1 MIPQTVRCACLAAAV
16 AVAGFGA
23 AGMPAAAEGVLDG
36 LLSRMGLRSHD
47 DGIAA
52 SNGRIEAQSVDVAA
66 KYAGRLTQVLV
77 AEGQTVAPGDVI
89 ARIDDRD
96 VIRPWADTAGAKLGF
111 LKGDVKTDGV
121 EDLNCA
127 VVVRGNIKTAKIV
140 AILAGFAVP
149 TTAAQ
154 PQFNF
159 WS

>member
-1 MIPQTVRCACLAAAV
+1 MPGLTTKNYGGGDYSWMLNTDGLDEAV
-16 AVAGFGA
+16 T
-23 AGMPAAAEGVLDG
+23 GVLDVSTFTAGTHFPNGYFPTVGASGGVFG
-36 LLSRMGLRSHD
+36 L
-47 DGIAA
+47 
-52 SNGRIEAQSVDVAA
+52 
-66 KYAGRLTQVLV
+66 
-77 AEGQTVAPGDVI
+77 
-89 ARIDDRD
+89 